1 MTTKKQLYSIR
12 PKSRKDK
19 KNEWD
24 LMVYYTRL
32 FLTLFI
38 VLGAVFGIIL
48 ILLIVG
54 NYAY

>member
-1 MTTKKQLYSIR
+1 MTNKK
-12 PKSRKDK
+12 
-19 KNEWD
+19 EWE

-32 FLTLFI
+32 FLMLFT
-38 VLGAVFGIIL
+38 VLGAVSGILL

>member
-1 MTTKKQLYSIR
+1 MTNKK
-12 PKSRKDK
+12 
-19 KNEWD
+19 EWE

-32 FLTLFI
+32 FLMLFA
-38 VLGAVFGIIL
+38 VLGAISGIIL

>member
-1 MTTKKQLYSIR
+1 MFDVTKKQW
-12 PKSRKDK
+12 
-19 KNEWD
+19 E

-32 FLTLFI
+32 FLILFA
-38 VLGAVFGIIL
+38 VLGAVSGIIL

>member
-1 MTTKKQLYSIR
+1 MTNKK
-12 PKSRKDK
+12 
-19 KNEWD
+19 EWE

-32 FLTLFI
+32 FLMLFV